1 MKNILPFVL
10 LASALAACG
19 GKGDGTENR
28 SSRRIEMEGRGQECL
43 ARARTQLSRKKFAD
57 ARKLVDSMRRAYPL
71 ALNAREEGILLM
83 DSLDLA
89 EAQDS
94 LAETDSL
101 LLGGT
106 LKDDARRH
114 YQARFEELC
123 QKVKFFKRKLHHDKQ
138 NVKKH

>member
-1 MKNILPFVL
+1 MKKVFPFIL
-10 LASALAACG
+10 LAAALAACG
-19 GKGDGTENR
+19 GKGDGTENY
-28 SSRRIEMEGRGQECL
+28 SARRTEMEGRGQECL
-43 ARARTQLSRKKFAD
+43 ARAREQLSRKNFAD
-57 ARKLVDSMRRAYPL
+57 ARKLVDSMRRTCPL

-101 LLGGT
+101 LLGGA
-106 LKDDARRH
+106 LEDDDRRH
-114 YQARFEELC
+114 YQARFDELC
-123 QKVKFFKRKLHHDKQ
+123 RKVKFFKRKLHHDKQ